1 MSQLK
6 RIVNKAENCYQRLVI
21 ELRKTKGRTGVPV
34 DVYLNTCLDCIDM
47 VNKLPTAGKREKDKA
62 RKAIFNVYFKLKN
75 YEGSERQTTHSF
87 PKGKEISMEP
97 SSMPLQSTH
106 AYKGG
111 LGFSG
116 VSNALFLQNSGSKKN
131 PYWNPPKK
139 RAPVIS
145 VPREQWDSILAK
157 MEQDHI
163 DQDRLTMRE
172 FHREMEQEKR
182 EVLHEVRRLRKNSDS
197 DIRKPLIL

>member
-1 MSQLK
+1 M
-6 RIVNKAENCYQRLVI
+6 
-21 ELRKTKGRTGVPV
+21 
-34 DVYLNTCLDCIDM
+34 
-47 VNKLPTAGKREKDKA
+47 
-62 RKAIFNVYFKLKN
+62 
-75 YEGSERQTTHSF
+75 
-87 PKGKEISMEP
+87 
-97 SSMPLQSTH
+97 
-106 AYKGG
+106 
-111 LGFSG
+111 
-116 VSNALFLQNSGSKKN
+116 
-131 PYWNPPKK
+131 
-139 RAPVIS
+139 IS